1 MKEAN
6 GMKRKISPGQ
16 LISLIG
22 TFILCVGLA
31 LNGFEI
37 VPVAVF
43 RLIVALGI
51 AAQAVALVFI
61 LKRNEF

>member
-6 GMKRKISPGQ
+6 GKIGAGQ